1 MIVDGILLFVG
12 TIITC
17 ISSLFTRVN
26 IQDFKPSIQPRNP
39 AFSIWFIIFA
49 CMIVSGSFLC
59 IITENQ
65 ILPSI
70 FCLLSLLSCTIWLFV
85 QNKKNAFFILLS
97 ALIFSGSSSLI
108 YNLNSVQNDL
118 HDAMILLGPNLL
130 FSWLTI
136 ANSVGFVIYLNKFNI
151 QENIL
156 MIVPFIMLNIGIS
169 IANTVLGSYWGSLMI
184 IFPLLWT
191 ALFSQIPNMWIFFTT
206 VAVHLIFILIYKT
219 LTQD

>member
-1 MIVDGILLFVG
+1 M
-12 TIITC
+12 
-17 ISSLFTRVN
+17 
-26 IQDFKPSIQPRNP
+26 
-39 AFSIWFIIFA
+39 
-49 CMIVSGSFLC
+49 
-59 IITENQ
+59 
-65 ILPSI
+65 
-70 FCLLSLLSCTIWLFV
+70 
-85 QNKKNAFFILLS
+85 
-97 ALIFSGSSSLI
+97 I